1 MRVLTAESEQRG
13 SDLPSPL
20 RLLHIKVLITKAV
33 VSLPLPI
40 SGIDGKLFFFFFQ
53 LL

>member
-1 MRVLTAESEQRG
+1 MRVLTAGSEQRG

-40 SGIDGKLFFFFFQ
+40 SGKVGNFFFFQ